1 MLFSYSCAISQGGRR
16 ALGRLAWEVGD
27 VGGKWVT
34 DVRVVIDSGD
44 LWDRVGLGWSA
55 PRQILSGCGDL
66 AFTDRKQTANSS
78 FC

>member
-1 MLFSYSCAISQGGRR
+1 MHNVLAFLGMFAVLFSYSCAISQGGRR

-44 LWDRVGLGWSA
+44 L
-55 PRQILSGCGDL
+55 
-66 AFTDRKQTANSS
+66 
-78 FC
+78 